1 MPNQVKK
8 LMLLLNLSFILV
20 IPTIGV
26 FIYESLYK
34 NGFPYISTLMIAAVF
49 LLMGAIAQKIEKLI
63 YKDDTVINEK
73 YVKIRKVQNIIF
85 YIIFFGRI
93 FLPENL
99 KNIGNIAMFTYFV
112 LSGIL
117 SLYLVN
123 KEIKSVLKQ

>member
-34 NGFPYISTLMIAAVF
+34 NGFPYISLLMMAAVF

-73 YVKIRKVQNIIF
+73 FVKIRKVQNIIF
-85 YIIFFGRI
+85 YIILIGRI

-117 SLYLVN
+117 SLYLTN
-123 KEIKSVLKQ
+123 KEVKSVLKQ